1 MLYCHNCRRLTAGR
15 PSFCSHCQRSFAVKL
30 CPSFHVNPR
39 SAEFCSKCGS
49 DNLSIPAP
57 RLSRLLAF
65 GVLIL
70 KALPGAALLCLSV
83 LYVVAAG
90 LYLIREPSSVAGVL
104 IGALLI
110 GILWLLYV
118 LVVDAVRGRKR

>member
-1 MLYCHNCRRLTAGR
+1 M
-15 PSFCSHCQRSFAVKL
+15 
-30 CPSFHVNPR
+30 
-39 SAEFCSKCGS
+39 
-49 DNLSIPAP
+49 
-57 RLSRLLAF
+57 SRLLAF